1 VNTVTKKYLYFD
13 KIRGLLRIFCLLLFT
28 TTKVFSQTVSLTDSL
43 KKHFHSPSN
52 FTGKWDTQNSF
63 ITGKS
68 IQIQSLKMG
77 LIFNQSITVGLG
89 FHWINSKNFQ
99 DYVLD
104 GFKDSS
110 PIRMH
115 YFSIFTEYV
124 FFKRNNWMGIIPVQ
138 LGIGKSFLRKGEDRI
153 FERMVCLYE
162 PSISIEY
169 KFSPWL
175 ALGAGYGYRIMLKN
189 NRLIDQNFYAP
200 IYVFRARIL
209 FDEIYSRYIL
219 AWREQRD

>member
-1 VNTVTKKYLYFD
+1 MNIVTKRLNRFE
-13 KIRGLLRIFCLLLFT
+13 KIRGLLRIFCLLSCIT
-28 TTKVFSQTVSLTDSL
+28 TSAFSQTVSLTDSL
-43 KKHFHSPSN
+43 KKHFHSKPY

-68 IQIQSLKMG
+68 IQIQSIKMG
-77 LIFNQSITVGLG
+77 LVFNQNVTLGLG
-89 FHWINSKNFQ
+89 FHWINSRNFQ

-110 PIRMH
+110 PIRMK
-115 YFSIFTEYV
+115 YFSFFAEYV
-124 FFKRNNWMGIIPVQ
+124 FFKRNNWLGVIPVQ
-138 LGIGKSFLRKGEDRI
+138 MGVGKSFLKNGGNKI
-153 FERMVCLYE
+153 FMGSVCLYE

-175 ALGAGYGYRIMLKN
+175 AIGAGYGYRIMLKN

-200 IYVFRARIL
+200 IYVLRARIL

-219 AWREQRD
+219 PWREQRD